1 MLRSMFSAI
10 SGLRAH
16 QTKLDVTG
24 NNIANVNTVGFKAS
38 QTVFEDTLSQVL
50 RNGSAPNGD
59 TAGTNP
65 AQVGLGVKV
74 AGITTNF
81 GQGSTQNTGRASDF
95 MISGDG
101 FFVTKVGN
109 EQLYTRAGS
118 FDTDGVGNLV
128 TPDGAKLQ
136 GWMANALGVVDPNGP
151 LVDLRIPTGQVLAP
165 VATTGAA
172 LAGNLSATPAANE
185 TPVTSQITMYDD
197 LGNAHPVS
205 VEMTRNA
212 TPANSW
218 NVTFTDTS
226 TATATSTG
234 TALGSVTLQFAD
246 GSNAYLDGNGQPRQA
261 GTLHLPNPATF
272 QLPTSTAGFAAW
284 TKDVDVDLSAMTQF
298 GGKSDAAAKTTADS
312 GSAMGVLEGY
322 SLASDGTIVGLYS
335 NGLRQNIGQLA
346 LATFTN
352 PGGLEKAGNSSF
364 RAGDNSGNP
373 LVGQAG
379 TGGRGS
385 LSAGALEMSNVDLAE
400 EFTGLIVA
408 QRGFQANSRVIT
420 TSDEILQDLVQLKR

>member
-16 QTKLDVTG
+16 QTKLDVAG
-24 NNIANVNTVGFKAS
+24 NNIANVNTVGFKGS

-50 RNGSAPNGD
+50 RNGSSPNGEV
-59 TAGTNP
+59 AGTNP

-101 FFVTKVGN
+101 FFITEQAN
-109 EQLYTRAGS
+109 QQLYTRAGS
-118 FDTDGVGNLV
+118 FDLDGVGNLV
-128 TPDGAKLQ
+128 TPDGATLQ
-136 GWMANALGVVDPNGP
+136 GWMAGPNGEIDVNKP
-151 LVDLRIPTGQVLAP
+151 LTSLKITQGQVLAP
-165 VATTGAA
+165 VATSGAA
-172 LAGNLSATPAANE
+172 VGGNLSAE
-185 TPVTSQITMYDD
+185 TTATDSPVTSQVTMYDS
-197 LGNAHPVS
+197 LGNAHQIS
-205 VEMTRNA
+205 VTLAKNPDPA
-212 TPANSW
+212 TPNNWTMTLTEGTTTLLSQSLTFSGSGTTTGQLIDPPTKK
-218 NVTFTDTS
+218 VTFTPGADPVPTPYAS
-226 TATATSTG
+226 WEG
-234 TALGSVTLQFAD
+234 TVTIDLGAL
-246 GSNAYLDGNGQPRQA
+246 
-261 GTLHLPNPATF
+261 
-272 QLPTSTAGFAAW
+272 
-284 TKDVDVDLSAMTQF
+284 TQF
-298 GGKSDAAAKTTADS
+298 GGKSTAAAKETPDS
-312 GSAMGVLEGY
+312 GSALGTLQSY
-322 SLASDGTIVGLYS
+322 SLSNDGTIVGLYS
-335 NGLRQNIGQLA
+335 NGLRQAIGQLA

-373 LVGQAG
+373 LVGAAG

>member
-16 QTKLDVTG
+16 QTKLDVAG

-50 RNGSAPNGD
+50 RNGAAPNGD
-59 TAGTNP
+59 VAGTNP

-109 EQLYTRAGS
+109 ESLYTRAGS

-151 LVDLRIPTGQVLAP
+151 IQDLRIPTGQVLAP

-172 LAGNLSATPAANE
+172 IGGNLSAGATPADTA
-185 TPVTSQITMYDD
+185 VTSQIQMYDD
-197 LGNAHPVS
+197 LGNPHPVS
-205 VEMTRNA
+205 VSMTKVA
-212 TPANSW
+212 TPENTWSVAFADTSAPPPGTLTATPTT
-218 NVTFTDTS
+218 VTF
-226 TATATSTG
+226 A
-234 TALGSVTLQFAD
+234 AD
-246 GSNAYLDGNGQPRQA
+246 G
-261 GTLHLPNPATF
+261 TLPAA
-272 QLPTSTAGFAAW
+272 QQQIVITAGGGAW
-284 TKDVDVDLSAMTQF
+284 TRDVTVDLSGLTQF
-298 GGKSDAAAKTTADS
+298 GGKSDAAAKTTAQS

-322 SLASDGTIVGLYS
+322 SLANDGTIVGIYS

-346 LATFTN
+346 LATFVN
-352 PGGLEKAGNSSF
+352 PGGLEKAGNSSY

>member
-16 QTKLDVTG
+16 QTKLDVAG

-50 RNGSAPNGD
+50 RNGSSPTGGV
-59 TAGTNP
+59 AGTNP

-101 FFVTKVGN
+101 FFVTQQGN
-109 EQLYTRAGS
+109 QQLYTRAGS
-118 FDTDGVGNLV
+118 FDLDGVGNLV
-128 TPDGAKLQ
+128 TPDGATLQ
-136 GWMANALGVVDPNGP
+136 GWMAGPNGIDTNGP
-151 LVDLRIPTGQVLAP
+151 LEPLKVTQGQVLAP
-165 VATTGAA
+165 VATSGAA
-172 LAGNLSATPAANE
+172 VSGNLSAGAAATD
-185 TPVTSQITMYDD
+185 TPVTSQITMYDG
-197 LGNAHPVS
+197 LGNAHQI
-205 VEMTRNA
+205 A
-212 TPANSW
+212 
-218 NVTFTDTS
+218 VTLQK
-226 TATATSTG
+226 TATADQWSMTLSEGTNVLSSSTVVFGSTG
-234 TALGSVTLQFAD
+234 ATAGQITTPASKTVSFTPSTLAAPSTAIPTWPGSVD
-246 GSNAYLDGNGQPRQA
+246 I
-261 GTLHLPNPATF
+261 
-272 QLPTSTAGFAAW
+272 
-284 TKDVDVDLSAMTQF
+284 DLSKLTQF
-298 GGKSDAAAKTTADS
+298 GGASTAAAKTTAEG
-312 GSAMGVLEGY
+312 GSALGTLESY
-322 SLASDGTIVGLYS
+322 SLSNDGTVVGLYS
-335 NGLRQNIGQLA
+335 NGLRQPIGQLA

-373 LVGQAG
+373 LVGAAG
-379 TGGRGS
+379 TGGRGT